1 MRRESQ
7 GPSQKRRRRAA
18 LAFGAGLVLAT
29 ASPFVAAQEG
39 PAIPQLWEARERLP
53 RPDIAAL
60 PRLRFLTTVDFPPFN
75 YLDADGR
82 LVGLHVDLARAIC
95 DVLQA
100 AAKCEIQ
107 ALPWEELAPALER
120 GDGEAVIAGL
130 AATAD
135 TRKTLGFSRPFLFFP
150 ARFVTRTAEP
160 LAEPLPRSLAG
171 QRVGVIA
178 GSAHESLLR
187 DHFSMASVVTFPDRA
202 RLLEALQRGEVRA
215 AFGDGLQLAAWLGG
229 AEAGGCCGFAGGPY
243 LAPEYLGTGLRIAV
257 RKEDEA
263 LRQALDHALHQI
275 GTTNRFAELY
285 LRYFPISF
293 F

>member
-1 MRRESQ
+1 MRSDRQDLSH
-7 GPSQKRRRRAA
+7 KRRRRAA
-18 LAFGAGLVLAT
+18 LALGAGLVLAM
-29 ASPFVAAQEG
+29 ASPFVSAQEG
-39 PAIPQLWEARERLP
+39 PAIPQLWESRERLP
-53 RPDIAAL
+53 RPDISAL

-95 DVLQA
+95 DVLEA
-100 AAKCEIQ
+100 AARCEIQ

-135 TRKTLGFSRPFLFFP
+135 TRKTLGFSRPYLFFP
-150 ARFVTRTAEP
+150 GRFVTRTAEP
-160 LAEPLPRSLAG
+160 LAEPLPRSLSG
-171 QRVGVIA
+171 QRVGVVA
-178 GSAHESLLR
+178 GSAHESFLR
-187 DHFSMASVVTFPDRA
+187 DQFSTASAVTFPDQA
-202 RLLEALQRGEVRA
+202 QLLEALKRGEIRA

-229 AEAGGCCGFAGGPY
+229 PEAGGCCGFAGGPY
-243 LAPEYLGTGLRIAV
+243 LAPEYLGTGLRIAI
-257 RKEDEA
+257 RKEDET

-275 GTTNRFAELY
+275 GTTNRFTELY